1 MGVRIPGDISGERW
15 GSRYAKCLRF
25 YCFVLI
31 CRIQVGVVEND
42 RRHVHSHQSLKGA
55 RKRGYLTGV
64 KSFPHQIRE
73 LIGEETLIIEQSLKF
88 LR

>member
-1 MGVRIPGDISGERW
+1 M
-15 GSRYAKCLRF
+15 
-25 YCFVLI
+25 
-31 CRIQVGVVEND
+31 VEND

-64 KSFPHQIRE
+64 KSFPHQI
-73 LIGEETLIIEQSLKF
+73 GEETLIIEQSLKF